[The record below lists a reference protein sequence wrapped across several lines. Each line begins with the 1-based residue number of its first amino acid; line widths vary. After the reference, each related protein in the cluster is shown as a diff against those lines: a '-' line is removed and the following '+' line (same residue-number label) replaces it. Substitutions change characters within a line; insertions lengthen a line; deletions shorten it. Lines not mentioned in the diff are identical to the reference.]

1 MPINWNVRA
10 LRRKPRYQDVYLA
23 YLDVLGFKNL
33 MKRYAKESPR
43 HLVRLF
49 EKIDDAVHHPRESGL
64 VQQYLSDSILIW
76 CTRPSSLPYMFDVC
90 NMLQDELLLEGCLIR
105 GAIVSGQHYWGYFDQ
120 LNLAT
125 GARNKQSGEIIISPA
140 LVKAYLIESK
150 LWEPVIKI
158 EGSVLIDH
166 NSLFKGLPRKLRP
179 PRKRFSP
186 ARLYDLPGYLLSL
199 RFGVLR
205 AGASSSQRPSKK
217 WQVHPDVKKEIAAIK
232 QIRRRILS
240 GIENSDPK
248 IARKWKYVRKMFNS
262 RVRPLTKSWDLM
274 GDITIDRYAV

>member
-1 MPINWNVRA
+1 
-10 LRRKPRYQDVYLA
+10 
-23 YLDVLGFKNL
+23 
-33 MKRYAKESPR
+33 MKRYAKGSPQ

-105 GAIVSGQHYWGYFDQ
+105 GAIVSGQHYQGCFDQ
-120 LNLAT
+120 LNLST
-125 GARNKQSGEIIISPA
+125 GARNRKSGEIIISPA

-150 LWEPVIKI
+150 LWEPVIKV
-158 EGSVLIDH
+158 EGAVLIDH
-166 NSLFKGLPRKLRP
+166 NSLLKGLPQKLRP

-205 AGASSSQRPSKK
+205 AGASRSERPSKE

-232 QIRRRILS
+232 QIRGRILT
-240 GIENSDPK
+240 GVGNSNPK
-248 IARKWKYVRKMFNS
+248 IARKWKYVSKIFNS

-274 GDITIDRYAV
+274 VGITIDTYTV